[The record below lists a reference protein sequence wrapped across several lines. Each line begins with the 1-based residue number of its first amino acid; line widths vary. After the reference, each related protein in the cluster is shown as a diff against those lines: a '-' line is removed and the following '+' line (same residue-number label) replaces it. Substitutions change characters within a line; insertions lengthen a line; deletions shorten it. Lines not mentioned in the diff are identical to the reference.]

1 MHANRNK
8 KAVKRVE
15 KGMMKANRIRNLF
28 AVFAIVLTT
37 FMITTVFSLGINY
50 MENMKLMQ
58 VRTAGTTANASLAM
72 PTEKQE
78 QQIKNLEYVKT
89 VGTQYMVGSVA
100 EKNDEGR
107 DLSIALSYYD
117 PTEWEKHYKETIKD
131 IEGKYPSDENEI
143 MLSEDA
149 LSQLGMKEPKL
160 NMEIP
165 LSYYDKNGQQE
176 KNFTLSGW
184 FHSYTGTGMGFVSEA
199 YCKNAGYTMAEDGV
213 LSLSLN
219 KMPDDFY
226 RIQKDVELNENQS
239 FGGAV
244 SMKSSSGSVI
254 AMVILLV
261 FFIIGSGYLLIY
273 NVLYIS
279 ISKDTRFY
287 GLMKTLGTT
296 QKQIKSLVKNQAV
309 KFACIGI
316 PIGIVLATAV
326 SFGIVPFISF
336 AFVFLCGLLFL
347 MDFLHNRY
355 NDNLLEEITLLI
367 EALVEQQERMVFS
380 EAEDTLTARLQHQL
394 LKLRNILKAQ
404 NQMLTQEKEQIKTLI
419 SDISHQ
425 IKTPV
430 AAANTFAQLL
440 GDTGLSDEERSEYI
454 ATLQMSLEKLTFLT
468 NSLIKMSRLE
478 SGIIRLKPEQNSLN
492 DIVMQ
497 AVKTVYAKAR
507 DKNITITF
515 DCGQT
520 FEALLDFNWTAEA
533 VTNVLDNAVKYTPS
547 GGVVDLK
554 ITEYPSYLRLDVSD
568 NGIGIPEEEQAKIF
582 GRFYR
587 GKQSAGVDG
596 VGIGLY
602 LTRDIVNKQNGYIK
616 VASDEKGTT
625 FSLFLKKFREQ

>member
-1 MHANRNK
+1 MPRDS
-8 KAVKRVE
+8 VE
-15 KGMMKANRIRNLF
+15 VSVWGRSDPAAQRGAGHPHGELC
-28 AVFAIVLTT
+28 
-37 FMITTVFSLGINY
+37 LGRTLN
-50 MENMKLMQ
+50 ERRCAPGG
-58 VRTAGTTANASLAM
+58 RTAACGGNQADYGSKLDLPTSLCCRPASGLWGWT
-72 PTEKQE
+72 PS
-78 QQIKNLEYVKT
+78 
-89 VGTQYMVGSVA
+89 VG
-100 EKNDEGR
+100 
-107 DLSIALSYYD
+107 
-117 PTEWEKHYKETIKD
+117 
-131 IEGKYPSDENEI
+131 
-143 MLSEDA
+143 
-149 LSQLGMKEPKL
+149 
-160 NMEIP
+160 
-165 LSYYDKNGQQE
+165 
-176 KNFTLSGW
+176 
-184 FHSYTGTGMGFVSEA
+184 
-199 YCKNAGYTMAEDGV
+199 
-213 LSLSLN
+213 
-219 KMPDDFY
+219 
-226 RIQKDVELNENQS
+226 
-239 FGGAV
+239 
-244 SMKSSSGSVI
+244 
-254 AMVILLV
+254 V
-261 FFIIGSGYLLIY
+261 FFFMEDILF
-273 NVLYIS
+273 
-279 ISKDTRFY
+279 R
-287 GLMKTLGTT
+287 TL
-296 QKQIKSLVKNQAV
+296 
-309 KFACIGI
+309 
-316 PIGIVLATAV
+316 
-326 SFGIVPFISF
+326 FISF
-336 AFVFLCGLLFL
+336 AFVFFGGLLFL
-347 MDFLHNRY
+347 LDFLHNRY

-367 EALVEQQERMVFS
+367 EALVEQQERTVFS

-440 GDTGLSDEERSEYI
+440 GDTGLSDEERREYI

-478 SGIIRLKPEQNSLN
+478 SGIIRLKPEQSSLN

-616 VASDEKGTT
+616 VASDEKGTI
-625 FSLFLKKFREQ
+625 FSLFL

>member
-1 MHANRNK
+1 
-8 KAVKRVE
+8 
-15 KGMMKANRIRNLF
+15 MKHF
-28 AVFAIVLTT
+28 
-37 FMITTVFSLGINY
+37 GIY
-50 MENMKLMQ
+50 RKL
-58 VRTAGTTANASLAM
+58 
-72 PTEKQE
+72 
-78 QQIKNLEYVKT
+78 
-89 VGTQYMVGSVA
+89 
-100 EKNDEGR
+100 
-107 DLSIALSYYD
+107 
-117 PTEWEKHYKETIKD
+117 
-131 IEGKYPSDENEI
+131 
-143 MLSEDA
+143 
-149 LSQLGMKEPKL
+149 
-160 NMEIP
+160 
-165 LSYYDKNGQQE
+165 
-176 KNFTLSGW
+176 
-184 FHSYTGTGMGFVSEA
+184 
-199 YCKNAGYTMAEDGV
+199 
-213 LSLSLN
+213 
-219 KMPDDFY
+219 
-226 RIQKDVELNENQS
+226 
-239 FGGAV
+239 
-244 SMKSSSGSVI
+244 
-254 AMVILLV
+254 IL
-261 FFIIGSGYLLIY
+261 IIG
-273 NVLYIS
+273 
-279 ISKDTRFY
+279 T
-287 GLMKTLGTT
+287 
-296 QKQIKSLVKNQAV
+296 
-309 KFACIGI
+309 
-316 PIGIVLATAV
+316 ATAV
-326 SFGIVPFISF
+326 VSVGVFFFMEDILFRMLFIVA

-347 MDFLHNRY
+347 LDFLHNRY

-568 NGIGIPEEEQAKIF
+568 NGI
-582 GRFYR
+582 
-587 GKQSAGVDG
+587 S
-596 VGIGLY
+596 
-602 LTRDIVNKQNGYIK
+602 
-616 VASDEKGTT
+616 
-625 FSLFLKKFREQ
+625 FLKKNRQKSSADFTVESSQQELTVWESVYILPVIL

>member
-1 MHANRNK
+1 MTIQELREARNK
-8 KAVKRVE
+8 TWEGAKAFVESKRDKDGLLSAEDAATYAEMEKKVKDY
-15 KGMMKANRIRNLF
+15 
-28 AVFAIVLTT
+28 
-37 FMITTVFSLGINY
+37 SLEIERMEQMDA
-50 MENMKLMQ
+50 MENELRQPVNVPIVTKP
-58 VRTAGTTANASLAM
+58 VADK
-72 PTEKQE
+72 PKD
-78 QQIKNLEYVKT
+78 VK
-89 VGTQYMVGSVA
+89 VGRA
-100 EKNDEGR
+100 
-107 DLSIALSYYD
+107 
-117 PTEWEKHYKETIKD
+117 
-131 IEGKYPSDENEI
+131 SDE
-143 MLSEDA
+143 
-149 LSQLGMKEPKL
+149 
-160 NMEIP
+160 
-165 LSYYDKNGQQE
+165 YKNGMLTALRT
-176 KNFTLSGW
+176 NFRQ
-184 FHSYTGTGMGFVSEA
+184 VS
-199 YCKNAGYTMAEDGV
+199 
-213 LSLSLN
+213 
-219 KMPDDFY
+219 
-226 RIQKDVELNENQS
+226 
-239 FGGAV
+239 
-244 SMKSSSGSVI
+244 
-254 AMVILLV
+254 
-261 FFIIGSGYLLIY
+261 
-273 NVLYIS
+273 
-279 ISKDTRFY
+279 
-287 GLMKTLGTT
+287 
-296 QKQIKSLVKNQAV
+296 
-309 KFACIGI
+309 
-316 PIGIVLATAV
+316 
-326 SFGIVPFISF
+326 
-336 AFVFLCGLLFL
+336 
-347 MDFLHNRY
+347 NRY

>member
-1 MHANRNK
+1 
-8 KAVKRVE
+8 
-15 KGMMKANRIRNLF
+15 MKHFEIYR
-28 AVFAIVLTT
+28 
-37 FMITTVFSLGINY
+37 
-50 MENMKLMQ
+50 KL
-58 VRTAGTTANASLAM
+58 
-72 PTEKQE
+72 
-78 QQIKNLEYVKT
+78 
-89 VGTQYMVGSVA
+89 
-100 EKNDEGR
+100 
-107 DLSIALSYYD
+107 
-117 PTEWEKHYKETIKD
+117 
-131 IEGKYPSDENEI
+131 
-143 MLSEDA
+143 
-149 LSQLGMKEPKL
+149 
-160 NMEIP
+160 
-165 LSYYDKNGQQE
+165 
-176 KNFTLSGW
+176 
-184 FHSYTGTGMGFVSEA
+184 
-199 YCKNAGYTMAEDGV
+199 
-213 LSLSLN
+213 
-219 KMPDDFY
+219 
-226 RIQKDVELNENQS
+226 
-239 FGGAV
+239 
-244 SMKSSSGSVI
+244 
-254 AMVILLV
+254 IL
-261 FFIIGSGYLLIY
+261 IIG
-273 NVLYIS
+273 
-279 ISKDTRFY
+279 T
-287 GLMKTLGTT
+287 
-296 QKQIKSLVKNQAV
+296 
-309 KFACIGI
+309 
-316 PIGIVLATAV
+316 ATAV
-326 SFGIVPFISF
+326 VSVGVFFFMEDILFRTLFISF

-347 MDFLHNRY
+347 LDFLHNRY

-367 EALVEQQERMVFS
+367 EALVEQQERTVFS

-404 NQMLTQEKEQIKTLI
+404 NQMLTQEKE
-419 SDISHQ
+419 Q

-478 SGIIRLKPEQNSLN
+478 SGIIRLKPEQSSLN

-625 FSLFLKKFREQ
+625 FSLFLKKLREQ